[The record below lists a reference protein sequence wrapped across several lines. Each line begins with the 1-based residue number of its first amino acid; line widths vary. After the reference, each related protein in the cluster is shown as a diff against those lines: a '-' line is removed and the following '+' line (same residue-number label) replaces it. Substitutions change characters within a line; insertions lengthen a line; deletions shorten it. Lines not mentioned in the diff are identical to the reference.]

1 MRPIV
6 RFALLVLSAVIVQ
19 TTGQGPSPGTAFQ
32 DAARLQK
39 PLQHE
44 VTVTLKLIQV
54 FVTDKNGN
62 PVTDLTKDDFILS
75 DDGKPQKLTEFEKH
89 FLSLPAPA
97 THAEERIVQTPVPPS
112 PRLLNRKFFL
122 FFDFAYNNYFGIK
135 KMGEAARHF
144 LDAQVQPS
152 DEVGVVSI
160 SAFKLLQI
168 PLNLTTDHKKIRD
181 FVAKIGLRDS
191 SQRFEDAEDAYKRTL
206 AAGNSADARPEMKP
220 TLPTPDMP
228 EYDTGEMWKLS
239 AMTYVDCLTA
249 LAWALRSIQGQK
261 NLVLFSEG
269 IPYPVVYPL
278 YPTPLTW
285 KYENMLKEMQTSNVA
300 ISSLYTGGIT
310 LGDTQTGAWTL
321 SKTSDN
327 TGGQYG
333 GNMFNYEP
341 FAEKVNTMTGSYYVL
356 GYPVSEKWDGKFHVL
371 KVEVKRPGYA
381 VRTQS
386 GYLNPKLFTDY
397 TDLEKMIN
405 LVDVALAEKP
415 ISQTPVRFEMAA
427 LPRSTETVNNL
438 LLATAIPSEKFR
450 EMEGNKVE
458 VVSLAFNAADEIVQM
473 KRTEETR
480 AHLAGDRVHFLSILS
495 VPPGSYRCRIVVR
508 DLKTGRA
515 AVAGASATVPGTIAT
530 GIRLLPPLLLRPERG
545 ALYFKAHGPGAGSD
559 KKAVPADLK
568 SFFAFDPSQY
578 VPYLERKLYRGSES
592 WAVVRCAMPENS
604 APNLRLTAFLFD
616 KLTREKIPMA
626 LTVLEEKSDK
636 TSRALFVRLA
646 VPDVEPD
653 DYTLFLVAEDE
664 TSGARS
670 EIACD
675 FAIEDAAM
683 KGGRGR

>member
-1 MRPIV
+1 MRPIA
-6 RFALLVLSAVIVQ
+6 RFALLVLTAVIVQ
-19 TTGQGPSPGTAFQ
+19 TTGQGPSPGAAFQ

-44 VTVTLKLIQV
+44 VAVTLKLIQV
-54 FVTDKNGN
+54 FVTDKNGK
-62 PVTDLTKDDFILS
+62 PVLDLTKDDFILY

-89 FLSLPAPA
+89 FLSLPA
-97 THAEERIVQTPVPPS
+97 TRAEERIVPTPVPPS

-135 KMGEAARHF
+135 KMGEAGLHF
-144 LDAQVQPS
+144 LDTQIRPS
-152 DEVGVVSI
+152 DEIGIVSI
-160 SAFKLLQI
+160 SGLRLLQI
-168 PLNLTTDHKKIRD
+168 NLNLTADHKKARD
-181 FVAKIGLRDS
+181 LVAKIGLSDS
-191 SQRFEDAEDAYKRTL
+191 SQRFEDAEDEYKRKL
-206 AAGNSADARPEMKP
+206 AAGNPADARPEAKM
-220 TLPTPDMP
+220 TLPAPDIP
-228 EYDTGEMWKLS
+228 EYDAKEMWKLS

-269 IPYPVVYPL
+269 IPYRVVYPL

-327 TGGQYG
+327 TGGQYW
-333 GNMFNYEP
+333 GNMYNYEP
-341 FAEKVNTMTGSYYVL
+341 FAAKVNSMTGSYYVL

-371 KVEVKRPGYA
+371 KVEVKRPGYM
-381 VRTQS
+381 VRAQS
-386 GYLNPKLFTDY
+386 GYLNPKLFKDY
-397 TDLEKMIN
+397 TDLEKLIN
-405 LVDVALAEKP
+405 LVDVALAERP

-427 LPRSTETVNNL
+427 LPRSTETSNNL
-438 LLATAIPSEKFR
+438 LLAAAIPLEKLR
-450 EMEGNKVE
+450 DMAGKKVE
-458 VVSLAFNAADEIVQM
+458 VVSLAFNTADEIAQM
-473 KRTEETR
+473 KRTEETP
-480 AHLAGDRVHFLSILS
+480 AHQAGGRVHFLSILS

-508 DLKTGRA
+508 DLETGRA
-515 AVAGASATVPGTIAT
+515 AVAGASVMVPGTIAT

-559 KKAVPADLK
+559 KKAAPAGLK
-568 SFFAFDPSQY
+568 SFLAFDPSQY
-578 VPYLERKLYRGSES
+578 VPYPERILYRGSEF
-592 WAVVRCAMPENS
+592 WAVVRCVIPENS

-616 KLTREKIPMA
+616 MLTGKKIPMP

-636 TSRALFVRLA
+636 TSRTLFVRLA

-664 TSGARS
+664 ASGARS

-675 FAIEDAAM
+675 FAIEDVAL
-683 KGGRGR
+683 KGGLGR